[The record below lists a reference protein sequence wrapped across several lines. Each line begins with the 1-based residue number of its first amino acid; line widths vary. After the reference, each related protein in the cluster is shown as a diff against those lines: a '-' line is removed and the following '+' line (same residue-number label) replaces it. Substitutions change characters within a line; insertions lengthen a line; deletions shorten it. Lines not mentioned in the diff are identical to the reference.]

1 MSHEDYRQATGPIVD
16 YNGPGDIEHVD
27 ARPIEEAPVMNDND
41 MKLGTFSTNN
51 SKGCCMSRAETS
63 FKPSPAHTIELAKKA
78 DDLGFEAIV
87 PVARWKGFGGDSDF
101 NGQTLEPYIWGATI
115 AQYTSY
121 SNIFITSHVPAYHPL
136 LAAKQSTTVD
146 HVSNGRMAL
155 NIVAGWFTPE
165 INMFGTPQLEH
176 DVRYDRTH
184 EWAEV
189 LKKFWTEQGF
199 TYDGDHYQIQREDG
213 ADEMEGFTSGGY
225 MRPKPI
231 QQPRPPVMNAG
242 FSEAGQN
249 FAATHAD
256 VIFVSATDPDNAAEL
271 VDSVKGLAADKG
283 RDPDQI
289 QIFTGGFVC
298 IGDTDEQAQEKYD
311 SIVENGGDWEGAY
324 NLMNILGIESDA
336 FDAHIDDM
344 AERFI
349 AGYSNYPMVGTPET
363 ITDEFVELSEAG
375 IDGMVFSFLDYREGL
390 ERFGEEVMPLME
402 AEGLREEK
410 PEPWDGN
417 EHHRPPQM

>member
-1 MSHEDYRQATGPIVD
+1 
-16 YNGPGDIEHVD
+16 
-27 ARPIEEAPVMNDND
+27 
-41 MKLGTFSTNN
+41 
-51 SKGCCMSRAETS
+51 
-63 FKPSPAHTIELAKKA
+63 
-78 DDLGFEAIV
+78 
-87 PVARWKGFGGDSDF
+87 
-101 NGQTLEPYIWGATI
+101 
-115 AQYTSY
+115 
-121 SNIFITSHVPAYHPL
+121 
-136 LAAKQSTTVD
+136 
-146 HVSNGRMAL
+146 
-155 NIVAGWFTPE
+155 
-165 INMFGTPQLEH
+165 
-176 DVRYDRTH
+176 VRYDRTH

-390 ERFGEEVMPLME
+390 ERFGEEVLPLME
-402 AEGLREEK
+402 AEGLREK
-410 PEPWDGN
+410 RPEPWDGN
-417 EHHRPPQM
+417 EHHRPPRM